1 MRDQHRQFKEAV
13 AIRGPIRSF
22 ATRLFMASVVFL
34 LAFALMC
41 VDAVAQEQKTKTKQA
56 PVDRSLR
63 TKDDWE
69 IKITYY
75 ESVRGKEA
83 PVVVLLHH
91 ERGNRFVWM
100 GDDGFAERLRSEG
113 YAVISVDLRKH
124 GESRLTNLAKSRN
137 RANSSGSRLT
147 KDDYLG
153 MVTQDLAAV
162 KQFIYDEHQRQN
174 LNMRKTAI
182 IGPEMSA
189 ALAINFALKDWMAPP
204 FPDAPLL
211 ESRTPRG
218 QDVRALI
225 LLSPEDKP
233 PIRPALRE
241 LRNPAWGVS
250 VLVCYGEYDKRDNGV
265 SANIRRTLLRVPGNK
280 DRIYLVPYPLPLR
293 GTALLRKKIQ
303 IEDHM
308 LEFLRKHLK
317 ELPDAWRDRK
327 SRLQ

>member
-1 MRDQHRQFKEAV
+1 MSDQHRQFEEAV
-13 AIRGPIRSF
+13 AIRGITGNL
-22 ATRLFMASVVFL
+22 ATRLAIASVVFP

-41 VDAVAQEQKTKTKQA
+41 VDAAAQERKTKTKQA

-75 ESVRGKEA
+75 ESVKGMEA
-83 PVVVLLHH
+83 EVVVLLHH
-91 ERGNRFVWM
+91 EGGNRFIWQ
-100 GDDGFAERLRSEG
+100 GDDGFAERLRKEG

-124 GESRLTNLAKSRN
+124 GESRLAAVASARN
-137 RANSSGSRLT
+137 RSNGSGVRLT
-147 KDDYLG
+147 KDDYIR
-153 MVTQDLAAV
+153 MVTLDLAAV

-174 LNMRKTAI
+174 LNMRKTAVVA
-182 IGPEMSA
+182 PEMST
-189 ALAINFALKDWMAPP
+189 ALAINFAWNDWMTPP
-204 FPDAPLL
+204 FPDAPSI

-233 PIRPALRE
+233 PIRPALKD

-250 VLVCYGEYDKRDNGV
+250 VLICYGRNDKRDNGV
-265 SANIRRTLLRVPGNK
+265 SAKIQRELLRIPENK
-280 DRIYLVPYPLPLR
+280 ERVYLLDYDLPLR
-293 GTALLRKKIQ
+293 GTALLRKKIA

-308 LEFLRKHLK
+308 LEFLRQHLK
-317 ELPDAWRDRK
+317 ALPDEWRDRK